1 VTRIEMHPD
10 RDEPLRGRRLD
21 DDRWIEVLAT
31 GMPDPTNP
39 STLVESCT
47 YGNPGPASILE
58 LPDALPQPWHARRPD
73 APRGTM
79 TRHELGAG
87 EHGRP
92 WFSFYT
98 PPGYRSDR
106 TPLPCSVLF
115 DGGSWR
121 VLDVAAT
128 FDNLIADDIIEPI
141 VAVLVESI
149 RAAARPAAYAALPI
163 RPSSCR
169 SCSRS

>member
-1 VTRIEMHPD
+1 
-10 RDEPLRGRRLD
+10 
-21 DDRWIEVLAT
+21 
-31 GMPDPTNP
+31 
-39 STLVESCT
+39 
-47 YGNPGPASILE
+47 
-58 LPDALPQPWHARRPD
+58 
-73 APRGTM
+73 M